1 MRAWTVLLLVGLA
14 LAGCAESGSDPDTDG
29 DGLSDAAE
37 RDLGTDPTVADS
49 DGDGILDGVD
59 EAPLEILEP
68 VLEFLEPVLLI
79 CPDHPTYGI
88 YPTGSAGECAGF
100 GEPQLEVAGDGT
112 IWYSSVCC
120 VGQSPPIWLSH
131 DGGLTFQA
139 LPFADGTGVVRDAFG
154 IEGDFAIDDVGNVYF
169 FDISAATAYFTK
181 YEADGTHVH
190 TKPDVFPPLVDRP
203 WVRAGVEDEVF
214 IAYNT
219 GTSERFYRSTDG
231 GLTWDYPGSTEFPC
245 GLMALGQGPVRDQL
259 IMGGC
264 SGAPSAWIS
273 HDGGVT
279 WGDRI
284 VLPMPDGL
292 GATES
297 YMQPAADAAGISYV
311 PVTHRVDPHSL
322 NIVVSVFA
330 IHPDGTVKGPFLTM
344 PEDGLSDKPW
354 LVAGKEGVVAMAH
367 YVARNTTLETA
378 SDNAVWDLM
387 ITYSFD
393 AHTDTPEWTNLV
405 VDENLFRGS
414 IGRQPGDFLQLR
426 QAENGDLVVAYTS
439 RENGALDN
447 LFIRSTG
454 MDFGPDVFRNGPAP
468 A

>member
-1 MRAWTVLLLVGLA
+1 MRISMAIILLMVT
-14 LAGCAESGSDPDTDG
+14 LAGCAEDASTTDSDG
-29 DGLSDAAE
+29 DGLSDATE
-37 RDLGTDPTVADS
+37 QSLGTDPQVADT
-49 DGDGILDGVD
+49 DGDGVLDGED
-59 EAPLEILEP
+59 DAPLEVAAPELG
-68 VLEFLEPVLLI
+68 FLEPVALI
-79 CPDHPTYGI
+79 CPDYPTYGT
-88 YPTGSAGECAGF
+88 YPTGGAGECAGF

-120 VGQSPPIWLSH
+120 IGQSPPIWLSH
-131 DGGLTFQA
+131 DGGLTFEA
-139 LPFADGTGVVRDAFG
+139 LPFADGTGVTRDAFG
-154 IEGDFAIDDVGNVYF
+154 IEGDFAIDDAGNVYF
-169 FDISAATAYFTK
+169 FDISAATGYFTK
-181 YEADGTHVH
+181 YEADGTHVF

-219 GTSERFYRSTDG
+219 GTSERFYRSNDG

-245 GLMALGQGPVRDQL
+245 GLMALGQGPMRDHL

-264 SGAPSAWIS
+264 SGDPAAWIS
-273 HDGGVT
+273 LDGGVS
-279 WGDRI
+279 WGERI
-284 VLPMPDGL
+284 DLPLPDGL

-311 PVTHRVDPHSL
+311 PVTHRVDPDSL
-322 NIVVSVFA
+322 NIVISVFA

-344 PEDGLSDKPW
+344 PEDGLTDKPW

-367 YVARNTTLETA
+367 YVARNTSQETA
-378 SDNAVWDLM
+378 ADDAVWDLVV
-387 ITYSFD
+387 TYSRD
-393 AHTDTPEWTNLV
+393 AHTDNPTWTNVV
-405 VDENLFRGS
+405 VDEGLFTGN

-426 QAENGDLVVAYTS
+426 QAENGDLVIAYTS

-454 MDFGPDVFRNGPAP
+454 LDFGPEVFRNGPQI
-468 A
+468 